1 MNIYY
6 HSLYTDGIDP
16 SSTFPRQRYRLIKN
30 ELKSYQSNGFINIAQ
45 SKEAKI
51 DDIYRAHLKD
61 YVDRFI
67 GGELSD
73 KETREIG
80 LKPWTEDIIKRTLLI
95 AGGSLRALEDIY
107 NGDFIAA
114 NMAGGAHHAFKEKG
128 SGFCIFNDLA
138 MCALK
143 AIDHYLYKNVLI
155 IDLDVH
161 QGDGTASILKDRN
174 EIFTFSMHCE
184 KNYPFKKENSNYDV
198 SLEEGLN
205 DNQYLKILEES
216 LLQIDSIKSDIIFF
230 QAGVDTLSDDRYGKL
245 NLTREGLK
253 KRNEYIFHF
262 SKNRKNPI
270 LIFMGGGYS
279 KPINSTVLAFKDLF
293 TSSFKYSF

>member
-95 AGGSLRALEDIY
+95 AGGSLRALDDIY

-114 NMAGGAHHAFKEKG
+114 NMAGGTHHAFKEKG

-198 SLEEGLN
+198 SLDKGLN

-279 KPINSTVLAFKDLF
+279 KPINNTVLAFKDLF
-293 TSSFKYSF
+293 TSCFKYSF